1 LSGVGTHQLQ
11 IAAVFALACGIL
23 LSYRLIRPNSRP
35 GVILAFSL
43 LCALVSLCFASTVYL
58 GDDSPRAQVLG
69 SALVG
74 LGVCAGWSVLSL
86 KQADHLWAA
95 EVTFS
100 ERAVLRACPYILGTA
115 LVCNLLLGLLF
126 PVPVLEFYAGAPLH
140 YLPYKLVLLIPET
153 FCVAFS
159 AYVFFKAAGPSVQV
173 RRIRLQNF
181 SFFLGSAFLA
191 MIPIQ
196 AIANACVRVFAD
208 RQTRHFLVPVLLKS
222 ELVLTVLFVGC
233 FVVGIALYYSKDEK
247 DKMVERF
254 ARWRRHREV
263 FDRALWSLTGSA
275 YEGHAAI
282 LSRVAVAASELCR
295 RSEEEERDGL
305 PRAFSVGDS
314 PKATTALRILILLN
328 SRECLPDH
336 VNPRN
341 LVFSLIRFHNHLLKN
356 PRTASISWRIISDD
370 THPSHLY
377 ILRSDPIHEALSK
390 VSNLVFDD
398 RSGPNLVA
406 EPQWLQLAA
415 VAAADAGL
423 LGSEWEHR
431 ILKRRAVKERVLR
444 AYENAKLAAQIH
456 RFSKWSGT
464 KSQAADQGWSRFNI

>member
-1 LSGVGTHQLQ
+1 MSGAGAHQLQ
-11 IAAVFALACGIL
+11 IAAVFALACGFL
-23 LSYRLIRPNSRP
+23 LCYRLIRPNSRP

-43 LCALVSLCFASTVYL
+43 LCALVSLGFASTAYL

-74 LGVCAGWSVLSL
+74 LGVCVGWSVVSL
-86 KQADHLWAA
+86 KQADHLWAV

-115 LVCNLLLGLLF
+115 LASNLLLGLLF
-126 PVPVLEFYAGAPLH
+126 PVPVLEFYARAPLL
-140 YLPYKLVLLIPET
+140 YLPYKLVLLVPET
-153 FCVAFS
+153 FCVGFS

-181 SFFLGSAFLA
+181 SFFLGSAFLDA
-191 MIPIQ
+191 IGIQ
-196 AIANACVRVFAD
+196 AIANACLRVFAD
-208 RQTRHFLVPVLLKS
+208 RQTRHFLIPALLKS

-247 DKMVERF
+247 DKTMERF

-275 YEGHAAI
+275 YEGHASI
-282 LSRVAVAASELCR
+282 LARVAVAAVELRR

-305 PRAFSVGDS
+305 PRAFSADDHR
-314 PKATTALRILILLN
+314 KAADTVRILILLN
-328 SRECLPDH
+328 SKERLPDR
-336 VNPRN
+336 VSPRS
-341 LVFSLIRFHNHLLKN
+341 LVFFLTRFHNHLLKN
-356 PRTASISWRIISDD
+356 PRTASISWRITDGD
-370 THPSHLY
+370 THPTHLY
-377 ILRSDPIHEALSK
+377 SLRSDPIYEPLSK
-390 VSNLVFDD
+390 VSNLVLDD

-406 EPQWLQLAA
+406 QPQWLQLAA

-423 LGSEWEHR
+423 LGPDWEHR
-431 ILKRRAVKERVLR
+431 VLERCAVKERVLR
-444 AYENAKLAAQIH
+444 AYKNAKLATQIY
-456 RFSKWSGT
+456 RFSKRSGIR
-464 KSQAADQGWSRFNI
+464 S

>member
-1 LSGVGTHQLQ
+1 LSEVSTHQLQ
-11 IAAVFALACGIL
+11 IATVFALACGIL

-43 LCALVSLCFASTVYL
+43 LCALVSLCFASTAYL

-126 PVPVLEFYAGAPLH
+126 PVPVLEFYAEAPLH

-181 SFFLGSAFLA
+181 SFFLGSAFLG

-247 DKMVERF
+247 DIDGG
-254 ARWRRHREV
+254 AL
-263 FDRALWSLTGSA
+263 RALAQAPG
-275 YEGHAAI
+275 GFR
-282 LSRVAVAASELCR
+282 SRVVVLNRVRLRGPRCNPLARRGRRERALPSIRRGGTR
-295 RSEEEERDGL
+295 RSSARFLGRRLSKGDYRSPHLDTVELQGAL
-305 PRAFSVGDS
+305 PRPREPSQPRFLLDS
-314 PKATTALRILILLN
+314 
-328 SRECLPDH
+328 
-336 VNPRN
+336 
-341 LVFSLIRFHNHLLKN
+341 
-356 PRTASISWRIISDD
+356 
-370 THPSHLY
+370 
-377 ILRSDPIHEALSK
+377 LS
-390 VSNLVFDD
+390 
-398 RSGPNLVA
+398 
-406 EPQWLQLAA
+406 
-415 VAAADAGL
+415 
-423 LGSEWEHR
+423 
-431 ILKRRAVKERVLR
+431 
-444 AYENAKLAAQIH
+444 
-456 RFSKWSGT
+456 
-464 KSQAADQGWSRFNI
+464 